1 MEQKSF
7 FARWRANFVTGL
19 FIVLPGVISVSV
31 LVWLFFTIS
40 NITDTL
46 LIFIPKSITH
56 RNNGEG
62 AMYWYWILKKLF

>member
-1 MEQKSF
+1 MEQKSL

-19 FIVLPGVISVSV
+19 FIVLPGVISIAV

-46 LIFIPKSITH
+46 LIFIPKKHHTSKQ
-56 RNNGEG
+56 R
-62 AMYWYWILKKLF
+62 